1 MVLMNPNETDMDEER
16 IEEEGPV
23 EGEPVDHET
32 LLEMTAD
39 EIFTDCE
46 DDEVCIAEALE
57 DLDPAMRDEL
67 LVSDHLN
74 AYQTFYYYF
83 RQIPDELI
91 QERLILQPASAL
103 TDGVLV
109 EEIDLYELIF
119 TIHRGVPLIAISDGD
134 QLLETFEGPHAY
146 TKGRVYAEGLI

>member
-1 MVLMNPNETDMDEER
+1 MVLMDYKTGKET
-16 IEEEGPV
+16 EEEEELAG
-23 EGEPVDHET
+23 EEPVDHET

-39 EIFTDCE
+39 DIFTDCE
-46 DDEVCIAEALE
+46 DDVVCIAEALE

-74 AYQTFYYYF
+74 AYQTFYYHF
-83 RQIPDELI
+83 RQIPDDLI

-103 TDGVLV
+103 GDGVLV

-119 TIHRGVPLIAISDGD
+119 MVHEGVPVIAISDGD
-134 QLLETFEGPHAY
+134 SLLETFKGPHAF
-146 TKGRVYAEGLI
+146 TRGRTYAESLI

>member
-1 MVLMNPNETDMDEER
+1 MNPNETDMDEER

-23 EGEPVDHET
+23 EGEPVDHEA

-119 TIHRGVPLIAISDGD
+119 TVHQGVPLIAISDGD

>member
-1 MVLMNPNETDMDEER
+1 M
-16 IEEEGPV
+16 
-23 EGEPVDHET
+23 VDHET

-39 EIFTDCE
+39 DIFADCE
-46 DDEVCIAEALE
+46 DDVVCIAEALE

-83 RQIPDELI
+83 RQIPEELI

-103 TDGVLV
+103 GEGVLV
-109 EEIDLYELIF
+109 EEIDLYELVF
-119 TIHRGVPLIAISDGD
+119 TVHQRGPLMAVSDGEA
-134 QLLETFEGPHAY
+134 LLETFEGPHAY
-146 TKGRVYAEGLI
+146 TRARAYAEDLI